1 MNSKIINIKE
11 LIKGIL
17 IIGLYFI
24 LPSLINIPFI
34 FLSNKFNLSPGIITL
49 LLYLALAI
57 IFCLIYIKTLIKD
70 FKDFK
75 NNYKTYLKKGFNYWL
90 KGLFIMISSSL
101 LISMFN
107 IDTNTNQA
115 ANVSLLEQYPL
126 VEIICAIIL
135 APLIEEL
142 VFRRSLKNFT
152 TNKHLFAISTG
163 TFFGLL
169 HVTSSLSNPIMIIY
183 LIPYSALGIAFGYI
197 YKHTDNIYS
206 SLTIHSLH
214 NAISIIQLLIIGGL

>member
-1 MNSKIINIKE
+1 MKSKIINIKE

-17 IIGLYFI
+17 IIGLYFT

-34 FLSNKFNLSPGIITL
+34 FLAKKFNLNNGIMTF
-49 LLYLALAI
+49 LLYLILAI
-57 IFCLIYIKTLIKD
+57 TFCLIYKKTLINDLKT
-70 FKDFK
+70 FKL
-75 NNYKTYLKKGFNYWL
+75 NYKKYLKKSFNYWL
-90 KGLFIMISSSL
+90 KGLFIMIASSL
-101 LISMFN
+101 IISIFN

-115 ANVSLLEQYPL
+115 ANISLLKQYPI
-126 VEIICAIIL
+126 VEIICATTF

-152 TNKHLFAISTG
+152 NNKNLYAFTTG
-163 TFFGLL
+163 LFFGFL
-169 HVTSSLSNPIMIIY
+169 HIMSSLSNPLMLIY

-197 YKHTDNIYS
+197 YKETDNIYS

-214 NAISIIQLLIIGGL
+214 NTISIIELLLIGGL